1 MSSIDNEAL
10 LYKFETYL
18 LTEKRVSINTLAAY
32 KRDLKQFVTFFNTK
46 KIAIAAIESSDL
58 KKFLA
63 YMHKMKLSARSIARK
78 ISALKTFYAYVHQH
92 FEWKNIAQE
101 LRIPKMPQT
110 LPQYL
115 SEDEIKA
122 LFTAADSDTS
132 PYGLRNKV
140 MLYLLYTSGMRISE
154 LVKLRIA
161 NIHFDTGFICVV
173 GKGGKE
179 RMVPIPHMVLAL
191 LQKYIDTTLA
201 TKQEKRKAR
210 NTVSYIF
217 PTQYGG
223 KIKPMSRQSFW
234 IILNSIWK
242 KTGIKKIISP
252 HQLRHSLATHMLQQG
267 LDLRSLQIV
276 LGHEN
281 LTTVQIYTHV
291 ETSYLRKIYDN
302 KHPRS

>member
-1 MSSIDNEAL
+1 MENEL
-10 LYKFETYL
+10 LLHKFEAYL
-18 LTEKRVSINTLAAY
+18 LTERRVAINTLAAY
-32 KRDLKQFVTFFNTK
+32 KRDLNQFILFLNTK
-46 KIAIAAIESSDL
+46 KITIASVESADL

-63 YMHKMKLSARSIARK
+63 YLHKMKLSARSIARK
-78 ISALKTFYAYVHQH
+78 ISALKTFYSYVNQQ

-101 LRIPKMPQT
+101 MRIPKMAQT
-110 LPQYL
+110 LPHYL

-122 LFTAADSDTS
+122 LFAAADLDTS

-154 LVKLRIA
+154 LTKLRIS
-161 NIHFDTGFICVV
+161 HLYFDTGFISVF
-173 GKGGKE
+173 GKGGKQ
-179 RMVPIPHMVLAL
+179 RMVPIPAIVLAM
-191 LQKYIDTTLA
+191 LQTYIDTTLA
-201 TKQEKRKAR
+201 EKQEKKKVR
-210 NTVSYIF
+210 NIAGYIF
-217 PTQYGG
+217 PTQYAG
-223 KIKPMSRQSFW
+223 KIKPISRQSFW

-242 KTGIKKIISP
+242 KTGIKKLISP

>member
-1 MSSIDNEAL
+1 MENEL
-10 LYKFETYL
+10 LLHKFEVYL

-32 KRDLKQFVTFFNTK
+32 KRDLNQFITFLKTK
-46 KIAIAAIESSDL
+46 KIEIKDVESADL

-63 YMHKMKLSARSIARK
+63 YLHKINLNARSVARK
-78 ISALKTFYAYVHQH
+78 ISALKTFYAYVNQQ
-92 FEWKNIAQE
+92 FEWKNVAQE
-101 LRIPKMPQT
+101 LRIPKMAQN
-110 LPQYL
+110 LPHYL
-115 SEDEIKA
+115 SEDEIKE
-122 LFTAADSDTS
+122 LFAAAEQDTS

-154 LVKLRIA
+154 LIKLCISH
-161 NIHFDTGFICVV
+161 IHFDTGFISVF
-173 GKGGKE
+173 GKGGKQ
-179 RMVPIPHMVLAL
+179 RMVPIPQVVLNM
-191 LQKYIDTTLA
+191 LQQYIDTTLA
-201 TKQEKRKAR
+201 TKQEKKKMK
-210 NTVSYIF
+210 NVPSYIF
-217 PTQYGG
+217 PTQYAG

-242 KTGIKKIISP
+242 KTGIKKLISP
-252 HQLRHSLATHMLQQG
+252 HQLRHSLATHMLKQG